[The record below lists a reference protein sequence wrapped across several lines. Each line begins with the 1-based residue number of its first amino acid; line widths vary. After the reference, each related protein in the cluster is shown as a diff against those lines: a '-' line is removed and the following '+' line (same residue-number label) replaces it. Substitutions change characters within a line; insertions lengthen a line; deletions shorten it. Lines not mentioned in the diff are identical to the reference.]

1 MYRIVTNNRLCRDK
15 YGSQVE
21 MDYLENGSYLDVLLK
36 VKDYIQKGWCLETH
50 PMTGSLKPN
59 QTPYKSVMISNRP
72 VDREDFYNQEITM
85 ENSVSICQKFQ
96 AIRQTPDWPEHLRED
111 YREVD
116 PSLIEGALQK
126 ILNF

>member
-72 VDREDFYNQEITM
+72 VDREDFYNHEITM

-116 PSLIEGALQK
+116 LSLIEGALQK

>member
-59 QTPYKSVMISNRP
+59 QTPYKSVMI
-72 VDREDFYNQEITM
+72 
-85 ENSVSICQKFQ
+85 
-96 AIRQTPDWPEHLRED
+96 
-111 YREVD
+111 
-116 PSLIEGALQK
+116 
-126 ILNF
+126 

>member
-116 PSLIEGALQK
+116 LSLIEGALQK
-126 ILNF
+126 KS

>member
-96 AIRQTPDWPEHLRED
+96 AIRKTPDWPEHLRED

-116 PSLIEGALQK
+116 LSLIEGALQK

>member
-1 MYRIVTNNRLCRDK
+1 
-15 YGSQVE
+15 
-21 MDYLENGSYLDVLLK
+21 
-36 VKDYIQKGWCLETH
+36 
-50 PMTGSLKPN
+50 
-59 QTPYKSVMISNRP
+59 MISNRP

-116 PSLIEGALQK
+116 LSLIEGALQK

>member
-1 MYRIVTNNRLCRDK
+1 
-15 YGSQVE
+15 
-21 MDYLENGSYLDVLLK
+21 
-36 VKDYIQKGWCLETH
+36 
-50 PMTGSLKPN
+50 
-59 QTPYKSVMISNRP
+59 
-72 VDREDFYNQEITM
+72 M

-116 PSLIEGALQK
+116 LSLIEGALQK